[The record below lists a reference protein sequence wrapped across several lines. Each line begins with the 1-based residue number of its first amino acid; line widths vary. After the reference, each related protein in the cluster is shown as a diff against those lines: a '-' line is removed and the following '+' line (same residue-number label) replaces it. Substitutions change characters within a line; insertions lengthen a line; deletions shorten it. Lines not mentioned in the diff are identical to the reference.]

1 MMSEAREIHVI
12 SNTHWDREWLYDF
25 RETRMQLV
33 SFFDQLL
40 DILDTQPEYKSYLLD
55 SQAIPV
61 EDYLEVRPEK
71 RSTIERHVTDGR
83 LLIGPWYS
91 CPEGFCV
98 NGESLVRN
106 LLYGHRVARS
116 FGGVMKA
123 GHTPFS
129 YGQNSQMPQIYM
141 GFGIDAMLFYH
152 GVAHDDTAN
161 EFIFEG
167 ADGTR
172 ILGSQ
177 MSSGARYNFYHNVY
191 RRVLYDEQIGDREYD
206 WRRGGLPFHLCG
218 EARAMGHH
226 FLLDPVVGFHSE
238 RIEEAVRALRD
249 DELDVATTR
258 FLAFMDGHDSSVA
271 DTAVLRIIEEAGE
284 YLGEDRIIHSS
295 LPALLEKIK
304 GAVKDLEVLKGERRV
319 PKPMG
324 GRIHLYS
331 DVLSCRTRM
340 KRANVHTEVALQRLA
355 EPFATLA
362 WTLGAEYPA
371 AQLDTAWKLLLR
383 SHAHDSIAG
392 TGVDDIERDMYH
404 RLRQVTNIAR
414 GLTRRGLEKIQ
425 VRIDNSDASPEDV
438 LLTVFNPSPYPRTEV
453 VSAVIDLPEGTGYET
468 FAIPEPGNGA
478 PLPVQI
484 VSRKPS
490 HSVVNHEG
498 NATAMMTCEQVV
510 VRFQA
515 NDVPGFGYA
524 TYHLTR
530 EDATT
535 YGSLVCGANAMEN
548 EHLRVAIQPDGTL
561 AVTHKETGV
570 TYDGLH
576 HFEDSGEAGNAWM
589 HVEPGFDK
597 VVSSLGA
604 PVTISLE
611 EDGPLQ
617 TTYAIRYGMCVP
629 AGLDENGG
637 DPWQRLDGCDNAA
650 KRTEETRDLTIT
662 SRVTLRKGARA
673 IDVVTRFDNPAK
685 HHRLRVLFPTRR
697 DTNVC
702 HAESAFDV
710 VEREIV
716 PGPDSPWRDTVNPTF
731 PMQRFVDVS
740 DGNAGLAIINDGIRE
755 YVVTRDADRA
765 IALTL
770 MRAFE
775 ISLTTVSYRWEL
787 HPEMPGSQSL
797 GDHEFRYRIY
807 PHAGTWDQADVPRE
821 AEALALPLEPAQAA
835 AHDGDLPKRHSFL
848 TVEPAPLQLSALK
861 RGEDSDA
868 ILVRVFNPTDAA
880 VQGTLTFDRPPTSA
894 RLLTLEE
901 LPLEDATC
909 RDNTVQIAIAPKKIV
924 TVEVHL

>member
-1 MMSEAREIHVI
+1 MSETREIHVI

-40 DILDTQPEYKSYLLD
+40 DILDTEPEYKSYVLD

-71 RSTIERHVTDGR
+71 RSTIERHVAGGR
-83 LLIGPWYS
+83 LLVGPWYS

-116 FGGVMKA
+116 FGGVMKV

-191 RRVLYDEQIGDREYD
+191 RRVLYNEKILDREYD
-206 WRRGGLPFHLCG
+206 WRRGGLPFHLCS

-238 RIEEAVRALRD
+238 HLEECVRALRD
-249 DELDVATTR
+249 AELDVATTR

-271 DTAVLRIIEEAGE
+271 DTAVLRIIEEAGKD
-284 YLGEDRIIHSS
+284 LGQDRIFHSS
-295 LPALLEKIK
+295 LPALMDKIK

-340 KRANVHTEVALQRLA
+340 KRANVLTEVALQRLA
-355 EPFATLA
+355 EPFATIA
-362 WTLGAEYPA
+362 SGLGAEYPA
-371 AQLDTAWKLLLR
+371 TLLDTAWKLLLR

-392 TGVDDIERDMYH
+392 TGVDDIERDMFH
-404 RLRQVTNIAR
+404 RLRQVTNISK
-414 GLTRRGLEKIQ
+414 GIVRRGLEQIQ
-425 VRIDNSDASPEDV
+425 VRIDNSDANPEDV
-438 LLTVFNPSPYPRTEV
+438 LLTVFNPSPYSRTEV
-453 VSAVIDLPEGTGYET
+453 VTAVIDLPEGTGYET
-468 FAIPEPGNGA
+468 FALAETGNRE
-478 PLPVQI
+478 PLPLQI
-484 VSRKPS
+484 VSRKPC

-498 NATAMMTCEQVV
+498 NATAMMTCERVV
-510 VRFQA
+510 LRFLA

-524 TYHLTR
+524 TYHLVR
-530 EDATT
+530 DDATT

-548 EHLRVAIQPDGTL
+548 EHLRVAIQSDGTL
-561 AVTHKETGV
+561 SVTHKETGV

-576 HFEDSGEAGNAWM
+576 YFEDSGEAGNAWM
-589 HVEPGFDK
+589 HVEPGFDR

-604 PVTISLE
+604 PVSVSLE
-611 EDGPLQ
+611 GDGPLQ
-617 TTYAIRYGMCVP
+617 ATYAIRYIMSVP

-637 DPWQRLDGCDNAA
+637 DAWQRLDGFDNAA
-650 KRTEETRDLTIT
+650 KRTEETRDLVIA

-673 IDVVTRFDNPAK
+673 VEVVTRFDNPAK
-685 HHRLRVLFPTRR
+685 NHRLRVLFPSRL

-716 PGPDSPWRDTVNPTF
+716 PGPESAWRDTVSPTF
-731 PMQRFVDVS
+731 PMQRFVDLS

-755 YVVTRDADRA
+755 YEVTRNADRA

-775 ISLTTVSYRWEL
+775 ISLTTVSFRWEP
-787 HPEMPGSQSL
+787 HPEMIGSQSL
-797 GDHEFRYRIY
+797 GEHEFRYLIY
-807 PHAGTWDQADVPRE
+807 PHAGTWDQAGVPRE

-848 TVEPAPLQLSALK
+848 TIEPAPLQLSALK
-861 RGEDSDA
+861 RLDGADA
-868 ILVRVFNPTDAA
+868 MVMRVFNPTNAA
-880 VQGTLTFDRPPTSA
+880 VQGTLAFDQRPASA

-901 LPLEDATC
+901 LPIENASC
-909 RDNTVQIAIAPKKIV
+909 RDNTVHIDVGPKKIV
-924 TVEVHL
+924 TVEVLL